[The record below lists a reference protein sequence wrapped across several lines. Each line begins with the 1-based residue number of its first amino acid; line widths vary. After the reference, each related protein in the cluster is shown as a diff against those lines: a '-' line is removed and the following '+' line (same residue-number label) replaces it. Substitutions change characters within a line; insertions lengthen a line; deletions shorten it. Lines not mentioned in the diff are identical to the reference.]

1 MRATGAAIVA
11 VEPLEG
17 MRRVF
22 HRQLPDVLVL
32 PGRAEEIPLPDGV
45 ADAVFAA
52 QAFHWFRGRVA
63 VREIAR
69 VLRPGGGLGLVWNNR
84 DRRLPW
90 TRELNDL
97 LDRYGLRRSY
107 RDGDLWEPLR
117 RPTSPF
123 LRPRKRRFPGV
134 QRTTPSEI
142 RDRLLSASVIQ
153 ARPPQVRRQVVARV
167 RENPGGRPEDAR
179 TPRAR
184 RTYETNVSCARRS
197 HRRSPRP

>member
-1 MRATGAAIVA
+1 MQATGAAIVA

-142 RDRLLSASVIQ
+142 RNRLLSASVIQ

-167 RENPGGRPEDAR
+167 REILAADPRTRGRRVLDVP
-179 TPRAR
+179 
-184 RTYETNVSCARRS
+184 YETDVYYTRRS